1 MAIAPIGPLPPIPTL
16 GTTTGA
22 AGAAGPRAGG
32 AVGVAGTTAPG
43 GVTGSGGG
51 FSTMLGNAIDSLNQA
66 QSSAS
71 SLEVK
76 TAAGQGTLAN
86 TMIAASKASLDTQ
99 VATAVMNKA
108 LAAYTTIAN
117 MAI

>member
-16 GTTTGA
+16 GATPGTAGVAGPRAGA
-22 AGAAGPRAGG
+22 AGAAGA
-32 AVGVAGTTAPG
+32 TAPG
-43 GVTGSGGG
+43 GATGGGGG

-66 QSSAS
+66 QSTAS

-86 TMIAASKASLDTQ
+86 TMIAASQASLDTQ

-117 MAI
+117 MTI